1 MLSKLQH
8 LPHQF
13 YRSCCR
19 PFQHEVKQA
28 ETKNSDNI
36 SLPSMYLVYKCLLF
50 FLFLF
55 LSPVDVLLI
64 ITKKK
69 KNKKKVSHTHTV
81 IVAFLHVYHQCM
93 FGYFQIR
100 WS

>member
-69 KNKKKVSHTHTV
+69 KNKKKKNYYTHTQS
-81 IVAFLHVYHQCM
+81 LWPSYM
-93 FGYFQIR
+93 FIIIACLVT
-100 WS
+100 SK